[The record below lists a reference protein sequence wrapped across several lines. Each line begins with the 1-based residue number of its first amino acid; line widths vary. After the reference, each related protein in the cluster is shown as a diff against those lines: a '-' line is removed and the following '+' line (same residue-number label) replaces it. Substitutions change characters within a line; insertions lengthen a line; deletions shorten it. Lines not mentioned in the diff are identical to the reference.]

1 MIMNMLS
8 SIKILA
14 LLFVSALGV
23 WQLVKGGKHR
33 ERERERWLIYIL
45 SLVSVADHTENF
57 TNAFEGTTACTGDIA
72 LAFYSVLWAYDGW

>member
-45 SLVSVADHTENF
+45 SLVSIADHTENF
-57 TNAFEGTTACTGDIA
+57 TNAFEGTTTCPGEMA
-72 LAFYSVLWAYDGW
+72 LAFYSVLWAFSGW

>member
-33 ERERERWLIYIL
+33 ERERER
-45 SLVSVADHTENF
+45 ER
-57 TNAFEGTTACTGDIA
+57 
-72 LAFYSVLWAYDGW
+72 DG